1 MTKRQMI
8 DEIITMNTSADPG
21 FLAEFD
27 SDDLSAYMNKLRR
40 AIYEENA
47 GPARKRQYSPYVH
60 RQSDEGQFVAVDA
73 PLKQKSVAT
82 VVLESADLEPAK
94 GADQQSDELLDHP
107 TLFDLH

>member
-40 AIYEENA
+40 AIREENA
-47 GPARKRQYSPYVH
+47 GTARKRQYSPYVH
-60 RQSDEGQFVAVDA
+60 RQSDEGEFVAVD
-73 PLKQKSVAT
+73 PPIRQKSVAT
-82 VVLESADLEPAK
+82 VALEPAEFAPVS
-94 GADQQSDELLDHP
+94 GADAPCDEQLDHP
-107 TLFDLH
+107 TLFDLG